1 MATNLSASQLLSA
14 GADAVYLSKRAPPTA
29 PTGFYDYEIT
39 PTTDDDT
46 QAHSKLTNLLNRV
59 GGLYGRVSIFADC
72 HLLRPKDSLP
82 REDLSQLPNKLYVA
96 LLLEN
101 ICVLNFMISNL
112 FWMRPSTR
120 KLSMTAWAV

>member
-46 QAHSKLTNLLNRV
+46 QAHSKLTNLLTRV
-59 GGLYGRVSIFADC
+59 GIVYRRVLTFANYT
-72 HLLRPKDSLP
+72 S
-82 REDLSQLPNKLYVA
+82 SG
-96 LLLEN
+96 
-101 ICVLNFMISNL
+101 
-112 FWMRPSTR
+112 
-120 KLSMTAWAV
+120 